1 MHKIRRVKKRIHPTL
16 HSVVRTNNI
25 KYNCP
30 YVRTIRRVGNFPDLQ
45 TQIMKLQ
52 HGRHCRLIII

>member
-1 MHKIRRVKKRIHPTL
+1 MHKIRRVKKWIHPTL

-45 TQIMKLQ
+45 TQIMKL
-52 HGRHCRLIII
+52 